1 MAAQRERGDTPA
13 ASWEDTLV
21 WLSEEGLVVV
31 FEAELASVSPAREG
45 FAVSRLVSRALSDCS
60 LRSRLGNNEKKHNA
74 KNRSLTVAAQS
85 DGRGAVIT
93 AHNNAK
99 NRSFQSRLS

>member
-31 FEAELASVSPAREG
+31 VGGGWASVAPAREG
-45 FAVSRLVSRALSDCS
+45 FAVSPLASRALSDRF
-60 LRSRLGNNEKKHNA
+60 LRARLGNNEKKHNA